1 MASFIERPFG
11 EGADRISLARIS
23 AKNPTTGRDYGPANT
38 NPGKNEAPTKAYR
51 SGEKWG
57 TGASEG
63 GQGLPVH
70 GKYLALA
77 VGLRSYG

>member
-1 MASFIERPFG
+1 MKT
-11 EGADRISLARIS
+11 D
-23 AKNPTTGRDYGPANT
+23 
-38 NPGKNEAPTKAYR
+38 PGQNLEEAPTKAYL